1 MQSILQ
7 AVALGV
13 RLVDPFLIDGLF
25 LCIAILIYTLGIFVW
40 KTLRLR
46 QMPVVFL
53 NRVNSVLL
61 ERDGRLTWPLLFLRN
76 LVRLFGRLR
85 FLVNRLRRH
94 NIFICLCLRRLFL
107 QIRNYF
113 LDSFVGSI
121 LAVFWTWFWGSRFN
135 HVSVSFFRICVPTRC
150 RAFSFMSVFIVV
162 HLHNIPHVIF
172 FSNLSDGLS
181 DDKAPVL
188 VVVVACE
195 WGTRLVIIE
204 IGWRLKLI
212 QLG

>member
-94 NIFICLCLRRLFL
+94 NIFIGLCLRRLLL

-113 LDSFVGSI
+113 LESFVGSI
-121 LAVFWTWFWGSRFN
+121 LAVFWTLFWVSRFN

-172 FSNLSDGLS
+172 LSNLSDGLS

-188 VVVVACE
+188 FFVVACVWE
-195 WGTRLVIIE
+195 TRLVIIE
-204 IGWRLKLI
+204 IDWRVKLI
-212 QLG
+212 LLG